1 MREILFR
8 GKGDTKYNDGDWYEG
23 FLIKDSDG
31 DYQIFFCGGIRRTV
45 VPETVGQYTG
55 LTDKN
60 GVKIFEGDIIKD
72 TKDNDELLVVEGS
85 TAFGFDFRY
94 INDAEEDAYA
104 TAFDVGI
111 SDDNTY
117 LTSAVVIGNI
127 YDNSG
132 LLEEVEE

>member
-8 GKGDTKYNDGDWYEG
+8 GRDNEGDWCEG
-23 FLIKDSDG
+23 FLIYFG
-31 DYQIFFCGGIRRTV
+31 GAYQILFDLFDCCFRVTV

-60 GVKIFEGDIIKD
+60 GNKIFEGDVIKD
-72 TKDNDELLVVEGS
+72 TKDNDELLVVDGS

-94 INDAEEDAYA
+94 INDAEEDAYT
-104 TAFDVGI
+104 TAFDIGI

-117 LTSAVVIGNI
+117 LTTAVVVGNI
-127 YDNSG
+127 YDNPE
-132 LLEEVEE
+132 LLEVEE

>member
-1 MREILFR
+1 MIYFGGAYQILFDLFDCCFR
-8 GKGDTKYNDGDWYEG
+8 V
-23 FLIKDSDG
+23 
-31 DYQIFFCGGIRRTV
+31 TV

-60 GVKIFEGDIIKD
+60 GNKIFEGDVIKD
-72 TKDNDELLVVEGS
+72 TKDNDELLVVDGS

-94 INDAEEDAYA
+94 INDAEEDAYT
-104 TAFDVGI
+104 TAFDIGI